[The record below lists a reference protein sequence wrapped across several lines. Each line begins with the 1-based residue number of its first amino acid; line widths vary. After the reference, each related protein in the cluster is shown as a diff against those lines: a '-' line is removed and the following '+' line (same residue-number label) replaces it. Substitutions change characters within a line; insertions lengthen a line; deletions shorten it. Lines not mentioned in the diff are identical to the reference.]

1 MSHPEWGPRFA
12 AASTDERCKMWT
24 ATEYLAW
31 GIPGGMEWIIILAIA
46 LLIFGRKLPE
56 VGRGLGKGLV
66 EFKKGLKGVKEELD
80 DVDSAVEDAVNREE
94 PAQLEDKSSEV
105 AEHSAEMVSEKS
117 KA

>member
-1 MSHPEWGPRFA
+1 MW
-12 AASTDERCKMWT
+12 STFEI
-24 ATEYLAW
+24 LAW

-80 DVDSAVEDAVNREE
+80 EVDSAVDEAVNRVDDE
-94 PAQLEDKSSEV
+94 PSQLEEKTEV
-105 AEHSAEMVSEKS
+105 AEQSDNAVSEKS
-117 KA
+117 KTEA